1 MRCLRESA
9 LGLGSLS
16 IHYSLDIYD
25 MLLAKDFVAY
35 LSRRLVQRLS
45 PAYIDTANPQ
55 GLAQQIGDVIIDDLS
70 IEDNLNDEVREILEQ
85 YTDYMRKE
93 GVSYQDMFRKIKST
107 MVTQRKIIRASGRE
121 SNDNMK
127 LSRDKITDLS
137 HTIAAMLRKQRE
149 TRVKREQNDTRL
161 EIVKTFTEALLT
173 DEKADKDART
183 KVLNQKKGILEGS
196 EEFEILHR
204 RYYSEELKKLGVE
217 LDS

>member
-1 MRCLRESA
+1 MRCLREDP
-9 LGLGSLS
+9 LELKPLS
-16 IHYSLDIYD
+16 IHYQLDIYD

-35 LSRRLVQRLS
+35 LSRRLVQRLTPS
-45 PAYIDTANPQ
+45 FIDTANPQ
-55 GLAQQIGDVIIDDLS
+55 GLAVQIADAIIEDLS
-70 IEDNLNDEVREILEQ
+70 IEDQLNDEVREILEQ

-137 HTIAAMLRKQRE
+137 HTLAAMLRKQRE
-149 TRVKREQNDTRL
+149 TRVKREQNETRL

-173 DEKADKDART
+173 DEKADKDARA
-183 KVLNQKKGILEGS
+183 KVLSQKKGILEGS

-204 RYYSEELKKLGVE
+204 RYYAEELKKLGVD
-217 LDS
+217 LGI